1 MTNAPCPP
9 ARRPIHALSSTTKRK
24 ILWKFTILRFFLGTT
39 TDRPTSRRHPPPR
52 RGESAF
58 VQARIE
64 REQSARER

>member
-1 MTNAPCPP
+1 MYGTVEIFA
-9 ARRPIHALSSTTKRK
+9 
-24 ILWKFTILRFFLGTT
+24 LRFFLGTT
-39 TDRPTSRRHPPPR
+39 TDRPTSIHPPPR